1 MSRQYEIGDGWWNDH
16 IMNTSQVTSITRFN
30 QPHWECKVCGYND
43 ADILDVRFHIQR
55 DHKDM
60 QDLPGTM
67 VI

>member
-16 IMNTSQVTSITRFN
+16 IMNTSQVTCVTRFN

-67 VI
+67 VV